1 MRRWERRRVAAVA
14 LPVLIATTA
23 ALAAWQL
30 ARAEDNRRDARLS
43 ARAESTASALGQRIG
58 AYTDVLY
65 GVRGLFE
72 ASRNGVTRREFHDHV
87 RAVDVSRRYPGVQG
101 VGIAELVPTDDTSEF
116 VREVRRDTRRSG
128 LRYPRF
134 TITGR
139 AELERRLVVDYIEPQ
154 RGNGA
159 AFGFDVFSEP
169 ARRRAA
175 ERALETGAATASAP
189 IELVTDPR
197 SPGLAIFLPIHAGA
211 VTGTAFAAFRVADL
225 VRGVQLAE
233 GPATVTLQDVG
244 PDRSGP
250 VSERSRAVTL
260 FAGPPAR
267 GADIARRSFDVLGR
281 RWMLTYAPREAV
293 LAPVERAIPWAV
305 LAAGLALAA
314 LAAWLLGAAARTER
328 RAVSMATRM
337 TADLRAKEAE
347 LQRSNDE
354 LARFA
359 YVASHDLREPLRS
372 VTGFIGLLQ
381 RRHGDQLDEDA
392 RTWIGFAMEG
402 TQRMNAL
409 IADLLEYSRAGRAPG
424 AADDR
429 VADLQLA
436 WEHAVAGLAAA
447 IEESGATVSAGP
459 LPRVRGDQREMNQVM
474 QNLLGNAIKYR
485 GDRAP
490 VVRAA
495 AEPRGDA
502 WAVAVQDNGI
512 GIQRQHLDRIFVLFQ
527 RLHAR
532 DDYEGTGM
540 GLSIVKK
547 IVEAR
552 GGSVSVESSPG
563 EGSRFT
569 VVLPAAHA

>member
-1 MRRWERRRVAAVA
+1 MRRWERRRVAAIA
-14 LPVLIATTA
+14 LPLLIAATA

-30 ARAEDNRRDARLS
+30 AHAEDNRRDARLS
-43 ARAESTASALGQRIG
+43 ARAESTASALRQRISN
-58 AYTDVLY
+58 YTDVLY
-65 GVRGLFE
+65 GLRGLFE
-72 ASRNGVTRREFHDHV
+72 ASDSGVTRREFHDHV
-87 RAVDVSRRYPGVQG
+87 QAVDLARRYPGVRAVG
-101 VGIAELVPTDDTSEF
+101 VAELVSTDDPSAF
-116 VREVRRDTRRSG
+116 VRGVRRDARRSG
-128 LRYPRF
+128 LHYPRF
-134 TITGR
+134 AIKGR
-139 AELERRLVVDYIEPQ
+139 AELERRLVVDFVEPQ
-154 RGNGA
+154 RNNEA

-169 ARRRAA
+169 SRRFAA
-175 ERALETGAATASAP
+175 ERALETGVATASAP

-225 VRGVQLAE
+225 VRGVQLPE

-250 VSERSRAVTL
+250 VSERRRSVTL
-260 FAGPPAR
+260 FAGPPGH
-267 GADIARRSFDVLGR
+267 GAESTRRSFDVLGR
-281 RWMLTYAPREAV
+281 RWTLTYAPREAV
-293 LAPVERAIPWAV
+293 LAPAERATPWAV
-305 LAAGLALAA
+305 LAAGLALAG
-314 LAAWLLGAAARTER
+314 LTAWLLSAAARTER
-328 RAVSMATRM
+328 RAVAMATRM

-381 RRHGDQLDEDA
+381 RRHGDRLDEDA
-392 RTWIGFAMEG
+392 RTWIGFAMDG

-409 IADLLEYSRAGRAPG
+409 IGDLLEYSRAGRAP
-424 AADDR
+424 AADDER

-436 WEHAVAGLAAA
+436 WELAVAGLTAA
-447 IEESGATVSAGP
+447 IDESGATVSAGP
-459 LPRVRGDQREMNQVM
+459 LPRVLGDQREMNQVM

-485 GDRAP
+485 GERAP
-490 VVRAA
+490 VVRVD
-495 AEPRGDA
+495 AEPREGA
-502 WAVAVQDNGI
+502 WAVSVQDNGI
-512 GIQRQHLDRIFVLFQ
+512 GIERQHLDRIFVLFQ
-527 RLHAR
+527 RLHVR

-569 VVLPAAHA
+569 VVLPAAPA

>member
-1 MRRWERRRVAAVA
+1 MRRWERRRVATFA
-14 LPVLIATTA
+14 LPLLIAATA

-43 ARAESTASALGQRIG
+43 ARAESTASALRQRIA

-65 GVRGLFE
+65 GLRGLFE
-72 ASRNGVTRREFHDHV
+72 ASDHGVSRREFHDHV
-87 RAVDVSRRYPGVQG
+87 RAVDVSHRYPGVQA
-101 VGIAELVPTDDTSEF
+101 VGLAELVATDDTSAF
-116 VREVRRDTRRSG
+116 VRDVRRDTQRSG
-128 LRYPRF
+128 LRYPPF
-134 TITGR
+134 VIKGR
-139 AELERRLVVDYIEPQ
+139 AELERRLVVDYVEPQ
-154 RGNGA
+154 RSNEA

-169 ARRRAA
+169 TRRRAA
-175 ERALETGAATASAP
+175 ERALESGGATASAP
-189 IELVTDPR
+189 IKLVTDPR
-197 SPGLAIFLPIHAGA
+197 SPGLAIFLPIHSGA

-225 VRGVQLAE
+225 VRSVQLPE
-233 GPATVTLQDVG
+233 GPASVTLQDVG

-260 FAGPPAR
+260 FVRPPA
-267 GADIARRSFDVLGR
+267 GGVETTRRSFDVLGR

-305 LAAGLALAA
+305 LAAGLVLAA
-314 LAAWLLGAAARTER
+314 LTAWLLGAAARTER
-328 RAVSMATRM
+328 RAVAMATRM
-337 TADLRAKEAE
+337 TADLRAKETE

-381 RRHGDQLDEDA
+381 RRHGDRLDEDA

-409 IADLLEYSRAGRAPG
+409 IGDLLEYSRAGRAAG
-424 AADDR
+424 AAEDR

-436 WEHAVAGLAAA
+436 WDHAVAGLTAA

-459 LPRVRGDQREMNQVM
+459 LPMVLGDQREMNQVM

-485 GDRAP
+485 GERAP
-490 VVRAA
+490 VVRAE
-495 AEPRGDA
+495 AEARDGA

-512 GIQRQHLDRIFVLFQ
+512 GIDGQHLDRIFVLFQ

-552 GGSVSVESSPG
+552 GGSISVESSPD

-569 VVLPAAHA
+569 VVLPAAPA